1 MTQITRMRS
10 ARGVGAYA
18 ADKREQR
25 GLTQTELAKLAGVS
39 REWVS
44 RFERGDGSP
53 SLRAVMD
60 VLRVLGVGLLA
71 QATELSVDESRSGEL
86 EEGEVEA

>member
-18 ADKREQR
+18 AEKREQR

-60 VLRVLGVGLLA
+60 VLRVLD
-71 QATELSVDESRSGEL
+71 VDLIARAADYSIDNPGSGEP
-86 EEGEVEA
+86 EDRETGV

>member
-1 MTQITRMRS
+1 MTHQMLLRS
-10 ARGVGAYA
+10 ARGLGAYA
-18 ADKREQR
+18 AERREQL
-25 GLTQTELAKLAGVS
+25 GITQADLARRVGVS

-60 VLRVLGVGLLA
+60 VTRELGIELLA
-71 QATELSVDESRSGEL
+71 QKRDE
-86 EEGEVEA
+86 

>member
-1 MTQITRMRS
+1 MRS

-18 ADKREQR
+18 AERREQR
-25 GLTQTELAKLAGVS
+25 GLTQTELAQRVGVS

-53 SLRAVMD
+53 SLRSVMN
-60 VLRVLGVGLLA
+60 VMRELGVDLFAETSDEINA
-71 QATELSVDESRSGEL
+71 QESV
-86 EEGEVEA
+86 V